1 MATDILMPAL
11 SPTMEEGK
19 LAKWLVKE
27 GDEVKSGDILAEIE
41 TDKATMEFEAVD
53 EGRIGKLLVPEGAEG
68 VKVNQPIATLVQDGE
83 DAESSAATETKSSR
97 EETNT
102 QARAEVQE
110 EKAKAKPAARA
121 ADDPAIAEAAL
132 SDPEIPQGTEMVAM
146 TVREALRDAMAEEM
160 RRDDTVFLMGE
171 EVAQYQGA
179 YKVSQGLLEEFGDR
193 RVIDTPIT
201 EHGFTG
207 LGVGAG
213 FAGLK
218 PIVEFMTFNFA
229 MQAID
234 QIINSAAKTRYMS
247 GGQMGCSIVFRGP
260 NGPASRVAAQH
271 SQDYS
276 SWYAHVP
283 GVKVIAPYFAADAKG
298 LLKAAIRDPNPV
310 IFLENEIVYGRSF
323 PVPKLDDFVL
333 PIGKARVVKEG
344 KDVTIVTYS
353 ICVGMALEAAE
364 ALAKEG
370 IDAEIIDLRTLRPLD
385 TNTVLNSVIKTNRIV
400 TVEQGWPVCSIGS
413 EICAVVANEA
423 FDYLDAP
430 PTKVTGKDVPMPYA
444 ANLEK
449 LALPHT
455 DDIVAAVKAVCY
467 RD

>member
-1 MATDILMPAL
+1 
-11 SPTMEEGK
+11 
-19 LAKWLVKE
+19 
-27 GDEVKSGDILAEIE
+27 
-41 TDKATMEFEAVD
+41 
-53 EGRIGKLLVPEGAEG
+53 
-68 VKVNQPIATLVQDGE
+68 
-83 DAESSAATETKSSR
+83 
-97 EETNT
+97 
-102 QARAEVQE
+102 
-110 EKAKAKPAARA
+110 
-121 ADDPAIAEAAL
+121 
-132 SDPEIPQGTEMVAM
+132 
-146 TVREALRDAMAEEM
+146 
-160 RRDDTVFLMGE
+160 
-171 EVAQYQGA
+171 
-179 YKVSQGLLEEFGDR
+179 
-193 RVIDTPIT
+193 
-201 EHGFTG
+201 
-207 LGVGAG
+207 
-213 FAGLK
+213 
-218 PIVEFMTFNFA
+218 
-229 MQAID
+229 
-234 QIINSAAKTRYMS
+234 MS

-260 NGPASRVAAQH
+260 NGPAARVGAQH

-276 SWYAHVP
+276 AWYAHVP

-344 KDVTIVTYS
+344 KNVTIVTYS

-385 TNTVLNSVIKTNRIV
+385 TRTVLNSVMKTNRIV

-413 EICAVVANEA
+413 EICAVVASEA

-455 DDIVAAVKAVCY
+455 DDIVAAAKAVCY